1 MNVRLQKKD
10 SDGKKKPSTLEIRL
24 EKTSK
29 RNSSRALAPR
39 FPKVKDEA
47 WWLVLGDTSTS
58 ELFAVKRVSF
68 TGRLITRMELPPNIT
83 SFQDTKLI
91 LVSDCYLGFEQ
102 EHSIEQL
109 ARRG

>member
-39 FPKVKDEA
+39 FPKVSLK
-47 WWLVLGDTSTS
+47 T
-58 ELFAVKRVSF
+58 
-68 TGRLITRMELPPNIT
+68 LPQI
-83 SFQDTKLI
+83 SLSSKQKCIGIRDIYFGL
-91 LVSDCYLGFEQ
+91 
-102 EHSIEQL
+102 
-109 ARRG
+109 

>member
-39 FPKVKDEA
+39 FPKVSLKD
-47 WWLVLGDTSTS
+47 
-58 ELFAVKRVSF
+58 
-68 TGRLITRMELPPNIT
+68 LPQT
-83 SFQDTKLI
+83 L
-91 LVSDCYLGFEQ
+91 L
-102 EHSIEQL
+102 
-109 ARRG
+109 